1 VVAKSS
7 YPPQSKAAEESKAK
21 EEQARRAEIEEKV
34 VLPESNSKLGRNFD
48 SEGRST
54 WYYIN
59 VDDIK
64 NKPVK
69 KKWKSVTVTDGVA
82 EYLNR
87 LENLGYKVKITDYSS
102 KSPYSGFTLY
112 ETYFKV
118 TGPDVE
124 WTMYLSIEDELFVEY
139 ELDIDKPEE

>member
-1 VVAKSS
+1 M
-7 YPPQSKAAEESKAK
+7 
-21 EEQARRAEIEEKV
+21 
-34 VLPESNSKLGRNFD
+34 
-48 SEGRST
+48 
-54 WYYIN
+54 
-59 VDDIK
+59 
-64 NKPVK
+64 
-69 KKWKSVTVTDGVA
+69 TDGVA